1 MALLTMTCSIPFTY
15 LLVCL
20 HEIISFI
27 QTVAVVI
34 SSLLYPQDGKYL
46 LNEQLHGQMKV

>member
-1 MALLTMTCSIPFTY
+1 MFYTFH

-20 HEIISFI
+20 HEIISFM
-27 QTVAVVI
+27 QTGAMVI